1 MSALLGEHLRATF
14 FAEYQV
20 LREQLL
26 NVLTDEDLGR
36 SLGGT
41 TLTIGALCREIGE
54 VEQSYVDSFRT
65 FSQTFEYRHSDAAV
79 ERSVAALRAWW
90 AALDRD
96 LEAALDAISDE
107 DVTSGRRMKRSDQ
120 FALTIPAQ
128 ADIYREALLI
138 FYAKVS
144 VYLRAQGRSLP
155 GDWDAWIA

>member
-1 MSALLGEHLRATF
+1 MNALLGEHLRATF
-14 FAEYQV
+14 FAEYQA

-26 NVLTDEDLGR
+26 NILTDDDLAR

-65 FSQTFEYRHSDAAV
+65 FSQTFEYRHPDAAV
-79 ERSVAALRAWW
+79 EQSVAVLRAWW

-96 LEAALDAISDE
+96 LEAALDAIPEE
-107 DVTSGRRMKRSDQ
+107 DVTSSRRIKRSGQ

-128 ADIYREALLI
+128 ADVYREALLI
-138 FYAKVS
+138 FYAKFS

-155 GDWDAWIA
+155 GDWDDWIA

>member
-1 MSALLGEHLRATF
+1 MNALLSEHLRATF
-14 FAEYQV
+14 FAEYQA

-26 NVLTDEDLGR
+26 NILTDDDLAR

-65 FSQTFEYRHSDAAV
+65 FSQTFEYRHPDAAV
-79 ERSVAALRAWW
+79 EQSVAVLRVWW

-107 DVTSGRRMKRSDQ
+107 DVTSGRRITRSGQ

-128 ADIYREALLI
+128 ADVYREALLI

-155 GDWDAWIA
+155 GDWDDWIA